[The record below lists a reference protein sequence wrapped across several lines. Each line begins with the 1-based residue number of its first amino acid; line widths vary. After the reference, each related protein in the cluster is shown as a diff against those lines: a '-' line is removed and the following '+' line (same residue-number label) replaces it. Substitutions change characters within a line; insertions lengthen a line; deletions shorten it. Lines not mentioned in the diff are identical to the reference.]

1 MRPLRFFDSNCVVGE
16 SRNRSYGVSYNLE
29 NLLYKMDLYGI
40 DKAMVYHFAAK
51 EYEAKYGN
59 DALMEEIKDTPNLYP
74 VWVVMHHHT
83 DEFHEPLEL
92 IELLRQKNIKAVK
105 IYPDTAQ
112 FSVEKWNCGALF
124 SALEANKTLLL
135 MDADQLAVSELH
147 RMLSD
152 YPALNVV
159 LTAVG
164 YRMDRNLQALMKIF
178 SRLFV
183 ETYGYKV
190 NDGIEVICEKFGA
203 HRLVFGSGM
212 PVFSGGSAV
221 SMIRYARISDD
232 EKRMIAYENLKNLL
246 GGA

>member
-1 MRPLRFFDSNCVVGE
+1 MQPLRFFDCNCVVGD
-16 SRNRSYGVSYNLE
+16 SRNRSYGVNYNLK

-40 DKAMVYHFAAK
+40 DKALAYHFAAK
-51 EYEAKYGN
+51 EYEAKAGN
-59 DALMEEIKDTPNLYP
+59 ASLAEEIKDTPNLYP

-83 DEFHEPLEL
+83 DEFYTPPEL
-92 IELLRQKNIKAVK
+92 IELLRQKNIRAVK
-105 IYPDTAQ
+105 IYPYTAQ
-112 FSVEKWNCGALF
+112 FSVEKWNCGELF
-124 SALEANKTLLL
+124 SALEKNKVLLL
-135 MDADQLAVSELH
+135 IDADQLPVSELH
-147 RMLSD
+147 QMLSD

-178 SRLFV
+178 PRLYV
-183 ETYGYKV
+183 ETYSYKV
-190 NDGIEVICEKFGA
+190 NDGIEILCEKFGA

-232 EKRMIAYENLKNLL
+232 EKRLIAYENLKNLL